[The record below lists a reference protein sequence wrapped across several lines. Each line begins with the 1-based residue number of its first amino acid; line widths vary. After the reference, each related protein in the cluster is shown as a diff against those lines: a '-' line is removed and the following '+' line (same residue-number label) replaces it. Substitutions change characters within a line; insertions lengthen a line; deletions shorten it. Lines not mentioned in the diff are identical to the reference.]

1 MIEYKVSAYPYDG
14 STTRA
19 WNFQHRENERNPI
32 LKLYRGNTYKFEVNA
47 KGHPF
52 WIMTEPYKDKV
63 TADGSTS
70 TLYNTGVTNNETAVG
85 TLVFKVPMSAPA
97 TLYYQCTIH
106 SGMGNTI
113 NIV

>member
-1 MIEYKVSAYPYDG
+1 MINYREYYWLPEGPTAIEINAVGPNAVIEYKVSAYPYDG

-63 TADGSTS
+63 AADGSTCL
-70 TLYNTGVTNNETAVG
+70 LYTS
-85 TLVFKVPMSAPA
+85 PSPRD
-97 TLYYQCTIH
+97 
-106 SGMGNTI
+106 
-113 NIV
+113 